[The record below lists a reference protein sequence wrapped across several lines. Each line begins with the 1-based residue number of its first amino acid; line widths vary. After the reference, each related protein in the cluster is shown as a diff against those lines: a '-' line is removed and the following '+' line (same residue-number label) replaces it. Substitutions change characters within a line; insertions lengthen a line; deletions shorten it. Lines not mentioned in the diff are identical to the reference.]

1 MKPLDQGSPETTVR
15 LVEMR
20 RDPRLLGGIP
30 LRFPPSAP
38 FPTFMSSRAAI
49 PCMDWPFFTVILTFF
64 ANLFS
69 VCGAALI
76 IWGGLAAALAVILR
90 GARGTAIT
98 NTQIRRDFTAR
109 IVFGLEFFI
118 AGDVLTTVLEP
129 TREELLLL
137 CLVVI
142 IRVILGYFLARET
155 TEFNLEP
162 EPREKEAK
170 P

>member
-1 MKPLDQGSPETTVR
+1 
-15 LVEMR
+15 
-20 RDPRLLGGIP
+20 
-30 LRFPPSAP
+30 
-38 FPTFMSSRAAI
+38 
-49 PCMDWPFFTVILTFF
+49 MDWPFFTVILTFF
-64 ANLFS
+64 SNLFS

-90 GARGTAIT
+90 SARGTAIS

-162 EPREKEAK
+162 EPRENEAK